1 MLDTNLTRRRFTA
14 YFAGAG
20 LGTTLLPGILWTKMQ
35 EARAAE
41 VTSDMLVDALAMAG
55 LDFDEE
61 ERDRMLQNVNSR
73 VGEYETLRELQ
84 IPNDVS
90 PPFHFS
96 PLVPGMEVNRAQ
108 EPFTISAIPALERP
122 SNLEDVAFWSVRQL
136 SELVR
141 TRQVTSVE
149 LTDMYLSR
157 LKRYNPLLNCVVT
170 FTDEVAMAQAQQAD
184 REIAAGRY
192 RGPLHGIPWG
202 AKDIIAARGYKTTW
216 GSDAYQDQVI
226 DMDASVIEM
235 IRDAGAVLVA
245 KLSTGE
251 LAGGDQWFG
260 GQTMNPWDP
269 TTGSGGSSAGPGSAT
284 AAGLVGFSIGTE
296 TSGSILGPSSRC
308 GVTGLRPT
316 LGRVSR
322 YGVMA
327 LSWTQDRLGPMC
339 RYAEDCALVM
349 REIARPDGRD
359 LSVQDIPF
367 NWNASLD
374 VSRLRVG
381 YVEDAFEE
389 VDDATARRLNQATLE
404 DLRGLGMTVVPI
416 QIPRWSVSVTAH
428 NVEMAVF
435 FDEALRSGRADLI
448 GRQTRVDGMRAARLI
463 PAVEYLQSQRARM
476 MMMMTLAEATA
487 GVDVYVVPRRTPGG
501 AGGGRGGAGGGS
513 QDPPPYSP
521 SRNASNMTNYA
532 CHPAVAVPTGFYDSG
547 LPSSMTFYAH
557 PFREPE
563 LLAVAMAYQDATGHH
578 LRHPDLDLGET
589 QRGG

>member
-1 MLDTNLTRRRFTA
+1 MFDTNLTRRRFTA
-14 YFAGAG
+14 YFAGTG
-20 LGTTLLPGILWTKMQ
+20 LGTTLLPGVLWTKLQ
-35 EARAAE
+35 GAETAE
-41 VTSDMLVDALAMAG
+41 VTSDMLVDALALAG
-55 LDFDEE
+55 LEFSEDERE
-61 ERDRMLQNVNSR
+61 RMLENVNSR
-73 VGEYETLRELQ
+73 LGEYGELRELE

-96 PLVPGMEVNRAQ
+96 PLVPGMQVNRAQ
-108 EPFTISAIPALERP
+108 EPFQISSIPVLERP
-122 SNLEDVAFWSVRQL
+122 SNLEDVAFWSVRKL
-136 SELVR
+136 SELIR

-149 LTDMYLSR
+149 LTSMYLSR
-157 LKRYNPLLNCVVT
+157 LKRYNPSLNCVVT
-170 FTDEVAMAQAQQAD
+170 FTDELAAAQAEQAD

-235 IRDAGAVLVA
+235 LRDAGAVLIA

-260 GQTMNPWDP
+260 GQTMNPWNP

-284 AAGLVGFSIGTE
+284 AAGLVGFAIGTE

-316 LGRVSR
+316 LGRISR

-381 YVEDAFEE
+381 FVEEGFEE
-389 VDDATARRLNQATLE
+389 VEDATARRLNQQTLA
-404 DLRGLGMTVVPI
+404 DLRALGVTVTPI
-416 QIPRWSVSVTAH
+416 ELPRWSVSVAAH

-435 FDEALRSGRADLI
+435 FDEALRSGRAHRI
-448 GRQTRVDGMRAARLI
+448 GRQTRVDGLRAARLI

-476 MMMMTLAEATA
+476 MMMMQLAEATA
-487 GVDVYVVPRRTPGG
+487 GVDVYLVPR
-501 AGGGRGGAGGGS
+501 AAGRGGAGEGGRAGGGAPA
-513 QDPPPYSP
+513 QNPPPYSAA
-521 SRNASNMTNYA
+521 RNASNMTNYA
-532 CHPAVAVPTGFYDSG
+532 CHPAVAVPNGFTDNG
-547 LPSSMTFYAH
+547 LPGSMTFCAQ
-557 PFREPE
+557 PFRESE

-578 LRHPDLDLGET
+578 LKHPNLDP
-589 QRGG
+589 

>member
-1 MLDTNLTRRRFTA
+1 MLDTDLTRRKFTT
-14 YFAGAG
+14 YFAGTG
-20 LGTTLLPGILWTKMQ
+20 LGATLLPGVLWTKMQ
-35 EARAAE
+35 EAESAE
-41 VTSDMLVDALAMAG
+41 ITSGMLVDALALAG
-55 LDFDEE
+55 LEFSEDERE
-61 ERDRMLQNVNSR
+61 RMLENLGSR
-73 VGEYETLRELQ
+73 LSEYGELRELE

-90 PPFHFS
+90 PPFHFN
-96 PLVPGMEVNRAQ
+96 PLVPGMQVNRAQ
-108 EPFTISAIPALERP
+108 EPFRISSIPALERP
-122 SNLEDVAFWSVRQL
+122 SNLEDVAFWSVRKL
-136 SELVR
+136 SELIR

-149 LTDMYLSR
+149 LTEMYQSR
-157 LKRYNPLLNCVVT
+157 LKRFNPLLNCVVT
-170 FTDEVAMAQAQQAD
+170 FTDELAAAQAAQAD

-192 RGPLHGIPWG
+192 RGPLQGIPWG

-216 GSDAYQDQVI
+216 GSDAYKDQVI

-235 IRDAGAVLVA
+235 LRDAGAVLVA
-245 KLSTGE
+245 KLTTGE

-284 AAGLVGFSIGTE
+284 GAGLVGFSIGTE

-316 LGRVSR
+316 LGRISR
-322 YGVMA
+322 HGVMA

-339 RYAEDCALVM
+339 RYAEDCALVL
-349 REIARPDGRD
+349 REISRPDGRD
-359 LSVQDIPF
+359 LSVQDVPF

-381 YVEDAFEE
+381 FVEEAFDEVEDP
-389 VDDATARRLNQATLE
+389 TARRLNQQTLA
-404 DLRGLGMTVVPI
+404 DLRAIGISVTPI
-416 QIPRWSVSVTAH
+416 EIPRWSVSVTAH
-428 NVEMAVF
+428 SVEMAVF
-435 FDEALRSGRADLI
+435 FDHALRSGRAEQI
-448 GRQTRVDGMRAARLI
+448 GRQSRVDGLRAARLI

-487 GVDVYVVPRRTPGG
+487 GVDVYLVPRGNRRGG
-501 AGGGRGGAGGGS
+501 GGGRGGAGAGAPS

-532 CHPAVAVPTGFYDSG
+532 CHPAVAVPNGFNDNG
-547 LPSSMTFYAH
+547 LPASMTFYAH
-557 PFREPE
+557 PFRESE

-578 LRHPDLDLGET
+578 LKHPALEA
-589 QRGG
+589 

>member
-1 MLDTNLTRRRFTA
+1 MLDTNLTRRRFAA
-14 YFAGAG
+14 YFAGTG
-20 LGTTLLPGILWTKMQ
+20 LGTTLLPGVLWAKLQ
-35 EARAAE
+35 EAESAE
-41 VTSDMLVDALAMAG
+41 ITSDMLVDALALAG
-55 LDFDEE
+55 LEFSEDE
-61 ERDRMLQNVNSR
+61 RGRMLENLGSR
-73 VGEYETLRELQ
+73 LSEYVELRELE

-96 PLVPGMEVNRAQ
+96 PLVPGMQVNRAQ
-108 EPFTISAIPALERP
+108 EPFRISSIPVLERP
-122 SNLEDVAFWSVRQL
+122 SNLEDAAFWSARQL
-136 SELVR
+136 SELIR
-141 TRQVTSVE
+141 TRQVSSVE
-149 LTDMYLSR
+149 LTAMYQSR
-157 LKRYNPLLNCVVT
+157 LKRFNPLLNCVVT
-170 FTDEVAMAQAQQAD
+170 FTDDLAAAQADQAD

-216 GSDAYQDQVI
+216 GSDAYKDQVI

-235 IRDAGAVLVA
+235 LRDAGAVLIA

-316 LGRVSR
+316 LGRISR

-349 REIARPDGRD
+349 REISRPDGRD
-359 LSVQDIPF
+359 LSVQDVPF

-381 YVEDAFEE
+381 FVEEAFDE
-389 VDDATARRLNQATLE
+389 VQDPTDRRLNQQTLA
-404 DLRGLGMTVVPI
+404 DLRAIGVSVMPI
-416 QIPRWSVSVTAH
+416 EIPRWSVSVTVH

-435 FDEALRSGRADLI
+435 FDEALRSGRADQI
-448 GRQTRVDGMRAARLI
+448 GRQSRVDGLRAARLI

-476 MMMMTLAEATA
+476 MMMMTLAEAA
-487 GVDVYVVPRRTPGG
+487 GPT
-501 AGGGRGGAGGGS
+501 

-521 SRNASNMTNYA
+521 SRNASNMTNYSS
-532 CHPAVAVPTGFYDSG
+532 HPAVAVPNGFNDSG
-547 LPSSMTFYAH
+547 LPTSMTFCAH
-557 PFREPE
+557 PFRESE

-578 LRHPDLDLGET
+578 LKHPDLDG
-589 QRGG
+589 RGALP

>member
-1 MLDTNLTRRRFTA
+1 MPDTNLTRRRFTA
-14 YFAGAG
+14 YFAGTG
-20 LGTTLLPGILWTKMQ
+20 LGTTLLPGVLWTKMQ
-35 EARAAE
+35 E
-41 VTSDMLVDALAMAG
+41 VGSSDITSDMLVDALAVAG
-55 LDFDEE
+55 LEFSEDERE
-61 ERDRMLQNVNSR
+61 RMLENLGSR
-73 VGEYETLRELQ
+73 LSEYVELRELE

-96 PLVPGMEVNRAQ
+96 PLVPGMQVNRAQ
-108 EPFTISAIPALERP
+108 ESFQISSIPAIERP
-122 SNLEDVAFWSVRQL
+122 SDLEDVAFWSVRRL
-136 SELVR
+136 SELIR
-141 TRQVTSVE
+141 TRQVTSAE
-149 LTDMYLSR
+149 LTAMYQSR
-157 LKRYNPLLNCVVT
+157 LKRFNPLLNCVVT
-170 FTDEVAMAQAQQAD
+170 FTDDLAAAQADQAD

-216 GSDAYQDQVI
+216 GSDAYADQVI

-235 IRDAGAVLVA
+235 LRDAGAVLIA

-316 LGRVSR
+316 LGRISR

-349 REIARPDGRD
+349 REISRPDGRD
-359 LSVQDIPF
+359 LSVQDLPF

-381 YVEDAFEE
+381 YVKDAFDE
-389 VDDATARRLNQATLE
+389 VEDPTARRLNQRTLV
-404 DLRGLGMTVVPI
+404 DLRAIGVSVTPI
-416 QIPRWSVSVTAH
+416 EIPRWSVNVTAH

-435 FDEALRSGRADLI
+435 FDEALRSGRADQI
-448 GRQTRVDGMRAARLI
+448 GRQSRVDGLRAARLI

-476 MMMMTLAEATA
+476 MMMMALAEATA
-487 GVDVYVVPRRTPGG
+487 GVDVYLVPRANRRRG
-501 AGGGRGGAGGGS
+501 AGGRGGAGGGAPD

-532 CHPAVAVPTGFYDSG
+532 CHPAVAVPNGFNDSG
-547 LPSSMTFYAH
+547 LPTSMTFYAH
-557 PFREPE
+557 PFRESE

-578 LRHPDLDLGET
+578 LKHPALEG
-589 QRGG
+589 

>member
-1 MLDTNLTRRRFTA
+1 MPDTNLTRRRFTA
-14 YFAGAG
+14 YFAGTG
-20 LGTTLLPGILWTKMQ
+20 LGTTLLPGVLWTKMQ
-35 EARAAE
+35 E
-41 VTSDMLVDALAMAG
+41 VGSSDITSDMLVDALAVAG
-55 LDFDEE
+55 LEFSEDERE
-61 ERDRMLQNVNSR
+61 RMLENLGSR
-73 VGEYETLRELQ
+73 LSEYVELRELE

-96 PLVPGMEVNRAQ
+96 PLVPGMQVNRAQ
-108 EPFTISAIPALERP
+108 ESFQISSIPAIERP
-122 SNLEDVAFWSVRQL
+122 SDLEDVAFWSVRRL
-136 SELVR
+136 SELIR
-141 TRQVTSVE
+141 TRQVTSAE
-149 LTDMYLSR
+149 LTAMYQSR
-157 LKRYNPLLNCVVT
+157 LKRFNPLLNCVVT
-170 FTDEVAMAQAQQAD
+170 FTDDLAAAQADQAD

-216 GSDAYQDQVI
+216 GSDAYADQVI

-235 IRDAGAVLVA
+235 LRDAGAVLIA

-316 LGRVSR
+316 LGRISR

-349 REIARPDGRD
+349 REISRPDGRD
-359 LSVQDIPF
+359 LSVQDLPF

-381 YVEDAFEE
+381 YVKDAFDE
-389 VDDATARRLNQATLE
+389 VEDPTARRLNQRTLV
-404 DLRGLGMTVVPI
+404 DLRAIGVSVTPI
-416 QIPRWSVSVTAH
+416 EIPRWSVNVTAH

-435 FDEALRSGRADLI
+435 FDEALRSGRADQI
-448 GRQTRVDGMRAARLI
+448 GRQSRVDGLRAARLI
-463 PAVEYLQSQRARM
+463 PAVEYLQSQKARM
-476 MMMMTLAEATA
+476 MMMMALAEATA
-487 GVDVYVVPRRTPGG
+487 GVDVYLVPRANRRRG
-501 AGGGRGGAGGGS
+501 AGGRGGAGGGAPD

-521 SRNASNMTNYA
+521 SRNASTMTNYA
-532 CHPAVAVPTGFYDSG
+532 CHPAVAVPNGFNDSG
-547 LPSSMTFYAH
+547 LPTSMTFYAH
-557 PFREPE
+557 PFRESE

-578 LRHPDLDLGET
+578 LKHPALEG
-589 QRGG
+589 

>member
-1 MLDTNLTRRRFTA
+1 MPDTNLTRRRFTA
-14 YFAGAG
+14 YFAGTG
-20 LGTTLLPGILWTKMQ
+20 LGTTLLPGVLWTKMQ
-35 EARAAE
+35 E
-41 VTSDMLVDALAMAG
+41 VGSSDITSDMLVDALAVAG
-55 LDFDEE
+55 LEFSEDERE
-61 ERDRMLQNVNSR
+61 RMLENLGSR
-73 VGEYETLRELQ
+73 LSEYVELRELE

-96 PLVPGMEVNRAQ
+96 PLVPGMQVNRAQ
-108 EPFTISAIPALERP
+108 ESFQISSIPAIERP
-122 SNLEDVAFWSVRQL
+122 SNLEDVAFWSVRRL
-136 SELVR
+136 SELIR
-141 TRQVTSVE
+141 TRQVTSAE
-149 LTDMYLSR
+149 LTAMYQSR
-157 LKRYNPLLNCVVT
+157 LKRFNPLLNCVVT
-170 FTDEVAMAQAQQAD
+170 FTDDLAAAQADQAD

-216 GSDAYQDQVI
+216 GSDAYADQVI

-235 IRDAGAVLVA
+235 LRDAGAVLIA

-316 LGRVSR
+316 LGRISR

-349 REIARPDGRD
+349 REISRPDGRD
-359 LSVQDIPF
+359 LSVQDLPF

-381 YVEDAFEE
+381 YVKDAFDE
-389 VDDATARRLNQATLE
+389 VEDPTARRLNQRTLV
-404 DLRGLGMTVVPI
+404 DLRAIGVSVTPI
-416 QIPRWSVSVTAH
+416 EIPRWSVNVTAH

-435 FDEALRSGRADLI
+435 FDEALRSGRADQI
-448 GRQTRVDGMRAARLI
+448 GRQSRVDGLRAARLI

-476 MMMMTLAEATA
+476 MMMMALAEATA
-487 GVDVYVVPRRTPGG
+487 GVDVYLVPRANRRRG
-501 AGGGRGGAGGGS
+501 AGGRGGAGGGAPD

-532 CHPAVAVPTGFYDSG
+532 CHPAVAVPNGFNDSG
-547 LPSSMTFYAH
+547 LPTSMTFYAH
-557 PFREPE
+557 PFRESE

-578 LRHPDLDLGET
+578 LKHPALEG
-589 QRGG
+589 